1 MTKIRKR
8 ARHATGRMPAS
19 TIRKGRGRVSR
30 GQAEYTIQQ
39 TSELLGIPIQKLRR
53 WDEQGVLIALRT
65 NGGHR
70 RYSKDLIDRLAVSL
84 LNSGAEKSSRE
95 LATIKRSLAEKR
107 RIIQLLVERVDVD
120 VDCISIRLRTEGM
133 TSLVAELQQRP
144 EHRRAA

>member
-133 TSLVAELQQRP
+133 ASLVSELQHRP